1 VAHLILHN
9 IPEINKQLM
18 IEPGIH
24 KTTLTKE
31 DANTCD
37 FVGMYFEDLL

>member
-1 VAHLILHN
+1 MAHLILHN

-18 IEPGIH
+18 IEPGGIH
-24 KTTLTKE
+24 KTTLSKE

-37 FVGMYFEDLL
+37 FVGM